1 MKKILLLASVV
12 IGFMSCSNDDVLI
25 EKTNETT
32 NQTKSF
38 TLITKYKDL
47 TYEVPCTLENDSLI
61 YLNQEFNDLYQNE
74 IALIENL
81 AMLTYK
87 DGIGQTVVEYYQS
100 AEELETKSGMIHY
113 ETQNTSNTKADSRYN
128 PLTGRA
134 ILYDDTNF
142 KDRTTVIDIFHYSH
156 KEIPHLKPYNNFNDK
171 TSAIRV
177 FNFLEPNEYYRPP
190 LVFDPLQEIPGKYL
204 RTCLSGYEH
213 DNNRVR
219 VLYCIAT
226 YSESANIN
234 NPSTATHNDWKLKEI
249 GWNDKITSVKFSV
262 VKVSDINNGIYTP
275 H

>member
-61 YLNQEFNDLYQNE
+61 YHNQEFSDLYHNE
-74 IALIENL
+74 IALINDL
-81 AMLTYK
+81 AALTYK
-87 DGIGQTVVEYYQS
+87 DEQGRDVIEYHKS
-100 AEELETKSGMIHY
+100 AQELETKSGISY
-113 ETQNTSNTKADSRYN
+113 FNNTSINEVNTKFTVLPSA
-128 PLTGRA
+128 GRA

-142 KDRTTVIDIFHYSH
+142 KDRETKLDIDYDYMMC
-156 KEIPHLKPYNNFNDK
+156 IPHLKPYNNFNDK

-177 FNFLEPNEYYRPP
+177 FNFLHPDVYYKPSNDPNYFNNTLGRH
-190 LVFDPLQEIPGKYL
+190 L
-204 RTCLSGYEH
+204 RTCLIGYEH
-213 DNNRVR
+213 DNYRGK
-219 VLYCIAT
+219 VLYCVAT
-226 YSESANIN
+226 YS
-234 NPSTATHNDWKLKEI
+234 PSGDLNKPTTATHNDWKLKEI
-249 GWNDKITSVKFSV
+249 GWNDKITSVVFRIITTKNIE
-262 VKVSDINNGIYTP
+262 DGIYTP